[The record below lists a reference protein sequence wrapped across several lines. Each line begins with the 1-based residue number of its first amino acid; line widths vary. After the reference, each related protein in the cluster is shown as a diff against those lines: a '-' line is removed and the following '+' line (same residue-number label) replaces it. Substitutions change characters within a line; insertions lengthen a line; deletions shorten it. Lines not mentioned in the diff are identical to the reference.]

1 MGYRGGATMV
11 AGRAALMMDS
21 PRPGDHL
28 DHYRIDSL
36 VARSGMA
43 RIFRGT
49 DLRTGRPVAI
59 KIPHFEM
66 ECDPIFFDR
75 FQREAEIGRELDH
88 PGVVRV
94 LADRAPSRVY
104 MAMEWVE
111 GRCLR
116 LLLDEQKRLPMERA
130 VRISLSICH
139 ALEYIHSHG
148 VVHRDLKPDNVMV
161 DGEDHIK
168 LIDFGIARCMRAR
181 RLTFGKFTKTMGTPD
196 YISPEQVRG
205 KRGNASSDVYS
216 VGVMLY
222 EMLTGEVPFR
232 APDPFVAMNERLLNN
247 PAPPSE
253 KNPEIPPH
261 LQQTICRA
269 LERDPANRYATARD
283 LAADLEHPDQIG
295 AATHREWGRL
305 KQQRPPQAKQM
316 LSYLALA
323 MIPII
328 IFVLLLLVARRQ

>member
-116 LLLDEQKRLPMERA
+116 LLLDNRKDSLWSAPCG
-130 VRISLSICH
+130 SLSV
-139 ALEYIHSHG
+139 S
-148 VVHRDLKPDNVMV
+148 VMRSNTST
-161 DGEDHIK
+161 
-168 LIDFGIARCMRAR
+168 A
-181 RLTFGKFTKTMGTPD
+181 
-196 YISPEQVRG
+196 
-205 KRGNASSDVYS
+205 
-216 VGVMLY
+216 
-222 EMLTGEVPFR
+222 TGSCTV
-232 APDPFVAMNERLLNN
+232 
-247 PAPPSE
+247 
-253 KNPEIPPH
+253 I
-261 LQQTICRA
+261 
-269 LERDPANRYATARD
+269 
-283 LAADLEHPDQIG
+283 
-295 AATHREWGRL
+295 
-305 KQQRPPQAKQM
+305 
-316 LSYLALA
+316 
-323 MIPII
+323 
-328 IFVLLLLVARRQ
+328 